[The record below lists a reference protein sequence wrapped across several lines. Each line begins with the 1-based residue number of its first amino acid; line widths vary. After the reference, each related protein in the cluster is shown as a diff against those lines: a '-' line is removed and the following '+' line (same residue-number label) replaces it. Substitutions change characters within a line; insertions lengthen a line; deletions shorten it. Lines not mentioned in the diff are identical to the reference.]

1 MNINEWSS
9 DGLQLIKVENNV
21 GLTITFANLGAS
33 VFSIYLNDE
42 IMTMTT
48 KNIADFKK
56 TNVYY
61 GKTIGRIA
69 NRIED
74 GKIEINN
81 QVFQLTQNEGNN
93 TLHGG
98 PEGLSN

>member
-56 TNVYY
+56 QTFITEKQLVGLPTELKM
-61 GKTIGRIA
+61 GK
-69 NRIED
+69 
-74 GKIEINN
+74 
-81 QVFQLTQNEGNN
+81 
-93 TLHGG
+93 
-98 PEGLSN
+98 